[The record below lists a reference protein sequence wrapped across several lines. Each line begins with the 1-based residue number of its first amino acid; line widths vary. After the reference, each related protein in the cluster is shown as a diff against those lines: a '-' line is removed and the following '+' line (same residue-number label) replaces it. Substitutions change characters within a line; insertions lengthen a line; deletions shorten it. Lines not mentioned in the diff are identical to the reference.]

1 MDGKANESAAW
12 RSGLSGLSGLGD
24 GSLAS
29 LRFHFTV
36 DFQEENHGKSWKII
50 RLPLGVPNLGSM
62 YRGVCV
68 CAGVLADE
76 MGVVSHNVNPRLIN
90 LVDQSVVSPNKEL

>member
-76 MGVVSHNVNPRLIN
+76 MGLGKTIQVFAVTVRSG
-90 LVDQSVVSPNKEL
+90 VDLSEHVLEH

>member
-1 MDGKANESAAW
+1 M
-12 RSGLSGLSGLGD
+12 
-24 GSLAS
+24 
-29 LRFHFTV
+29 
-36 DFQEENHGKSWKII
+36 ENHGKSWKII

-76 MGVVSHNVNPRLIN
+76 MGLGKTIQVFAVTVRSG
-90 LVDQSVVSPNKEL
+90 VDLSEHVLEH